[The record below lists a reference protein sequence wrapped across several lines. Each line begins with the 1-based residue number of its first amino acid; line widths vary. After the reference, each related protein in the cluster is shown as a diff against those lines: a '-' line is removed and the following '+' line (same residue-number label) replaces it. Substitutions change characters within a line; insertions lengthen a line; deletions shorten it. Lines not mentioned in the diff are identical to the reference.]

1 MRQTRE
7 SEILGLHTGRGRE
20 EGGDARLLAFSRLVS
35 LASRRVAS
43 SHADTRRREE
53 IRERERKKRDNTLTT
68 ADSLTHF

>member
-1 MRQTRE
+1 M
-7 SEILGLHTGRGRE
+7 
-20 EGGDARLLAFSRLVS
+20 LAFSRLLS